1 MILPT
6 FYLSF
11 LGLLSNVV
19 NVPKTDSMST
29 LLLTVTSISFQGP
42 GFPEDTGNLWLPST
56 RSGCHY
62 LGMCSL
68 HTSTLG
74 IIDNDYIGYM
84 NDRISGIR
92 TVKER
97 KEL

>member
-1 MILPT
+1 MSICSDFFFSEFVIQIPVTVAILIPSSDLSDLVQCSSHRRCNSLLRTCMILPT

-42 GFPEDTGNLWLPST
+42 GFPEDTGNL
-56 RSGCHY
+56 
-62 LGMCSL
+62 
-68 HTSTLG
+68 
-74 IIDNDYIGYM
+74 
-84 NDRISGIR
+84 
-92 TVKER
+92 
-97 KEL
+97 